1 MARILVTGAGG
12 FIGRHCLVPLAARG
26 FEVHAVSRARDLPG
40 AVACHAVDLLDHA
53 ASSAL
58 LAKLRPSHL
67 LHLAWTVTPGAFWTT
82 RENLDWVAAS
92 LMLYRAFVAA
102 GGRRFVGAGTCAE
115 YGWSPAQVAEPLDE
129 YATVCTPATLYGTA
143 KHSLHSMLTAAA
155 APDNVS
161 LAWGRVFFLYGPGE
175 KPGRLVSDSITHL
188 LRGETME
195 TTVGTQL
202 RDFMHVGDAA
212 GAFAALAASS
222 VTGPVNIATG
232 EALPL
237 AELLGEIARQ
247 TGGAALLRLGA
258 HPILPN
264 EPAQLLAATQRL
276 RDEVTFIPRHS
287 LASGISD
294 SIAAWHLV
302 HEAAPSRPR

>member
-1 MARILVTGAGG
+1 
-12 FIGRHCLVPLAARG
+12 
-26 FEVHAVSRARDLPG
+26 
-40 AVACHAVDLLDHA
+40 
-53 ASSAL
+53 
-58 LAKLRPSHL
+58 
-67 LHLAWTVTPGAFWTT
+67 
-82 RENLDWVAAS
+82 
-92 LMLYRAFVAA
+92 
-102 GGRRFVGAGTCAE
+102 
-115 YGWSPAQVAEPLDE
+115 
-129 YATVCTPATLYGTA
+129 
-143 KHSLHSMLTAAA
+143 
-155 APDNVS
+155 
-161 LAWGRVFFLYGPGE
+161 
-175 KPGRLVSDSITHL
+175 
-188 LRGETME
+188 ME

-212 GAFAALAASS
+212 GAFAALAASA